1 MDLVRDEEEG
11 WGGGEGGVSGG
22 EGAEVGGVDS
32 VAGEGEEAGEGL
44 LWIVVAIIGRYG
56 IFVLENSISKVP
68 SPVETRLL
76 KIRDRGCTSLTSN
89 PHLRL
94 PRPGWCLGGMK
105 PHRE

>member
-44 LWIVVAIIGRYG
+44 LWIVVAIIGRKD
-56 IFVLENSISKVP
+56 S
-68 SPVETRLL
+68 
-76 KIRDRGCTSLTSN
+76 
-89 PHLRL
+89 
-94 PRPGWCLGGMK
+94 
-105 PHRE
+105 